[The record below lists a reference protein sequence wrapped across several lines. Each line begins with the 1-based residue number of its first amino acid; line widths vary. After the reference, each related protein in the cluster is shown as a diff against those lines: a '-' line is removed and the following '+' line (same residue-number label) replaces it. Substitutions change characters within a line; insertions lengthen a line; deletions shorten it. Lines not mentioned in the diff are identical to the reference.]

1 MELQGYLVLKVVM
14 EPLEDVVSQEPPE
27 KTDFPAV
34 VEKKDQ
40 PELLATQEEMALT
53 DSPDRKE
60 MLELQDFPE
69 SEVSPDDLA
78 RERRVSLADQDS

>member
-14 EPLEDVVSQEPPE
+14 EPLEDVVSPEPPE

-40 PELLATQEEMALT
+40 PELLATQEEM
-53 DSPDRKE
+53 
-60 MLELQDFPE
+60 
-69 SEVSPDDLA
+69 
-78 RERRVSLADQDS
+78 